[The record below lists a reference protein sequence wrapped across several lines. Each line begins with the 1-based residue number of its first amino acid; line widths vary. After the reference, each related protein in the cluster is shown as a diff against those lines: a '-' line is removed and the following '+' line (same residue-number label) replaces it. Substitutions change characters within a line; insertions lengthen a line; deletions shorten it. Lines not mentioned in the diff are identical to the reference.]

1 MAKVILGN
9 HMAVFAARSE
19 QGRIREFYCSVL
31 GCKPRVQ
38 NEQVDRYQLGD
49 AHFFFVWQSAVL
61 DESHFLKAV
70 YLELRTD
77 NTEEMIRRILAFGV
91 RKLENMGD
99 GPLYFQAPGGQVFKL
114 VDINA
119 DSSEHEA
126 SADVNPGVKLPS
138 P

>member
-19 QGRIREFYCSVL
+19 QERIRGFYCGVL
-31 GCKPRVQ
+31 GSKSRVQ

-49 AHFFFVWQSAVL
+49 VHFFFVWQSAVL

-70 YLELRTD
+70 YLELKTD
-77 NTEEMIRRILAFGV
+77 NTGEMIRKILAFGV
-91 RKLENMGD
+91 KKLENMGD
-99 GPLYFQAPGGQVFKL
+99 GALYFQAPGGQVFKL

-119 DSSEHEA
+119 DSAEHEA
-126 SADVNPGVKLPS
+126 SPDVNPGATLPPS
-138 P
+138 